1 MKPTRMSR
9 WIKRFA
15 RDASAVVLPEPKKP
29 PAKISFTGFLTESVL
44 LGLILYLLFR
54 EAFIEKIQAFDW
66 DRGTRASARAFIPGV
81 PL

>member
-44 LGLILYLLFR
+44 LGLILSPPVPGSVYRKYSGFR
-54 EAFIEKIQAFDW
+54 MGSRRQDVCLVFKPI
-66 DRGTRASARAFIPGV
+66 
-81 PL
+81 